1 VMKGFKSKNGKQFNA
16 ALRLVEGKIEFEF
29 NEK

>member
-1 VMKGFKSKNGKQFNA
+1 MKGFKSKNGKQFNA